1 MSDGQIAFAQQ
12 SRVSL
17 AQAAADWVF
26 DLFGVRI
33 TDVTRPRA
41 VELISGLLGE
51 PAGGARRVYFV
62 NAHTLN
68 LAVEDPE
75 YRTVLNAADYVFGD
89 GTGVRWA
96 ARMRGIRV
104 RDNVN
109 GTDLVPELLD
119 ATAAWGLRCFLL
131 GAEPHIAQRAAWWA
145 AARFSGWRF
154 VGWHHGFLD
163 AELNRQVIAQINRQ
177 RPHLLLVAQGNP
189 LQERWIHR
197 HAAELEVAVAMGVG
211 GLLNFWSG
219 AVPRAPHWM
228 RQWGIEWV
236 WVLLH
241 QRHKARRYLVGNPK
255 FLARALAD
263 AWRHRRLESESA
275 DSAWPGK

>member
-1 MSDGQIAFAQQ
+1 MSDVETACADLQQ
-12 SRVSL
+12 GS
-17 AQAAADWVF
+17 APQAACDRVI
-26 DLFGVRI
+26 DLLGVRV

-41 VELISGLLGE
+41 VELIAGCLAE
-51 PAGGARRVYFV
+51 PAGRAHRVYFV

-68 LAVEDPE
+68 LAAEDAE
-75 YRTVLNAADYVFGD
+75 YRAVLNAADYVFGD

-109 GTDLVPELLD
+109 GTDLVPELLA
-119 ATAAWGLRCFLL
+119 ATASRGYRCFLL
-131 GAEPHIAQRAAWWA
+131 GAEPHIVQRAAHWA
-145 AARFSGWRF
+145 ASRFAGWHM

-163 AELNRQVIAQINRQ
+163 ADLNARVIEQINRLH
-177 RPHLLLVAQGNP
+177 PHLLLVAQGNP

-211 GLLNFWSG
+211 GLFNFWSG
-219 AVPRAPHWM
+219 AVPRAPRWM
-228 RQWGIEWV
+228 RRWGIEWV
-236 WVLLH
+236 WVLFQ

-255 FLARALAD
+255 FLVRAWAD
-263 AWRHRRLESESA
+263 ARRHRPWLG
-275 DSAWPGK
+275 DSAGDPSPGK

>member
-1 MSDGQIAFAQQ
+1 MTGVGIARKDPERAG
-12 SRVSL
+12 L
-17 AQAAADWVF
+17 PQAADRVF
-26 DLFGVRI
+26 ELFGVRV

-41 VELISGLLGE
+41 VELIRGLLE
-51 PAGGARRVYFV
+51 DPAGRARRVYFV

-68 LAVEDPE
+68 LAAEDVE
-75 YRTVLNAADYVFGD
+75 YRAVLNAADYVFGD

-119 ATAAWGLRCFLL
+119 ATAARGFRCFLL
-131 GAEPHIAQRAAWWA
+131 GAEPHIVQRAAHWA
-145 AARFSGWRF
+145 ATRFAGWQF

-163 AELNRQVIAQINRQ
+163 AERNRGVIAQINRL

-189 LQERWIHR
+189 LQERWIHQ
-197 HAAELEVAVAMGVG
+197 HTAELEVAVAMGVG

-219 AVPRAPHWM
+219 AVPRAPRWM

-236 WVLLH
+236 WVLLQ

-255 FLARALAD
+255 FLARALAE
-263 AWRHRRLESESA
+263 AWRYRGS
-275 DSAWPGK
+275 P

>member
-1 MSDGQIAFAQQ
+1 MPNIE
-12 SRVSL
+12 L
-17 AQAAADWVF
+17 ADADAGRACPAGPAADRVIS
-26 DLFGVRI
+26 LLGVRI

-41 VELISGLLGE
+41 AELIGNLLE
-51 PAGGARRVYFV
+51 NPGGRVRRVYFA

-68 LAVEDPE
+68 LAAEDAS
-75 YRTVLNAADYVFGD
+75 YRDVLNAGDYVFGD

-119 ATAAWGLRCFLL
+119 ATAHRGFRCFLL
-131 GAEPHIAQRAAWWA
+131 GAKPDIVHRAAQRAA
-145 AARFSGWRF
+145 ARFAGWDF

-163 AELNRQVIAQINRQ
+163 AELTERVIAQINRLQ
-177 RPHLLLVAQGNP
+177 PHLLLVAQGNP

-197 HAAELEVAVAMGVG
+197 HADGLQVAVAMGVG

-219 AVPRAPHWM
+219 AVPRAPRWM
-228 RQWGIEWV
+228 RQRGIEWI
-236 WVLLH
+236 WVLLQ

-255 FLARALAD
+255 FLLRALAD
-263 AWRHRRLESESA
+263 AWRHRAS
-275 DSAWPGK
+275 PGEAPGHPSRGK